1 MKAITVGKDLVVLEN
16 SVETALLGLKLYG
29 RSSQNGIPS
38 PANPL
43 WINNAGDNGTINVT
57 ILKKQKNLCPVND
70 ILVETSTQ
78 IKFGMSLPAGEYTI
92 SGVIKS
98 TDIDVSQCLL
108 LFYYDDGSTKEVNIN
123 RSAADERVDVTVNL
137 IKPFSRMR
145 IYAGESYATS
155 SGDTATY
162 HDFQIEEGSTVGGYE
177 PYIPP
182 QTFAVSTPNALPG
195 IPVESEGNHTDAD
208 GQQWIGNLVDF
219 ETGKHTLF
227 VNKEILV
234 NTPNFTESPDHPGF
248 FIWDDAVGNVYK
260 DSTHPCILSFAPY
273 GTVDAECAYINGQ
286 QIAYRPATPMTA
298 EEVNA
303 LFVQMQSSSVP
314 AYLIGQLASPVESN
328 LSTEQIEAFK
338 QLHTYEPVTIVGSD
352 QGVWMEVT
360 YEANEIEPEEPGSD
374 FEMPLGDTPEIVL
387 YYSALAGITN
397 PSILF
402 NVAPT
407 CREAHLLRK
416 LLDPSYEVPF
426 KSGRSRV
433 ESYLWDLVD
442 GTTSMLHH
450 LPSSDKEKY
459 LHVAIGGTVEKM
471 PNPDACLLN
480 YWMNEWIKTLK
491 K

>member
-1 MKAITVGKDLVVLEN
+1 MNAIATGKDLIVLEN
-16 SVETALLGLKLYG
+16 SVETALQGLKLYG

-38 PANPL
+38 PENPL
-43 WINNAGDNGTINVT
+43 WINNAGDNGSINVT
-57 ILKKQKNLCPVND
+57 ILKDQKNLCPVND
-70 ILVETSTQ
+70 ISFTTSEQ
-78 IKFGMSLPAGEYTI
+78 IKFGMILPAGEYTI

-98 TDIDVSQCLL
+98 TDTDVSQCLL

-123 RSAADERVDVTVNL
+123 RSAADERVDVSVNL
-137 IKPFSRMR
+137 IKPFSKMR

-162 HDFQIEEGSTVGGYE
+162 HDLQVEIGSTVSGYE

-195 IPVESEGNHTDAD
+195 IPVESEGNYTDLY
-208 GQQWIGNLVDF
+208 GQQWVGNLVDF

-248 FIWDDAVGNVYK
+248 FIWDNAVGNVYK

-273 GTVDAECAYINGQ
+273 GTVDAECAYVNGQ

-303 LFVQMQSSSVP
+303 LFTQMQSSSVP
-314 AYLIGQLASPVESN
+314 AYFIGQLASPVESS

-338 QLHTYEPVTIVGSD
+338 QLHTYEPSTIVGSD
-352 QGVWMEVT
+352 QSVWMEVT
-360 YEANEIEPEEPGSD
+360 YEADEIELEEPDEDLTIEDS
-374 FEMPLGDTPEIVL
+374 EIIS
-387 YYSALAGITN
+387 YYAALAYGI
-397 PSILF
+397 S
-402 NVAPT
+402 VADTLDPT
-407 CREAHLLRK
+407 CRESHLLRK

-426 KSGRSRV
+426 RSGLSRV
-433 ESYLWDLVD
+433 ESYLWDLID
-442 GTTSMLHH
+442 GTQAMLSDI
-450 LPSSDKEKY
+450 PKSDKEKY
-459 LHVAIGGTVEKM
+459 LHVAIGGTVDEM
-471 PNPDACLLN
+471 PNPNASLMN
-480 YWMNEWIKTLK
+480 YWMNEWVKTLK